1 MKNPPYNNIVRWISF
16 VAGSKGDWE
25 MYRKYIQTVEPLDDF
40 VLLIDFTSGSRLL
53 LDMKPHLD
61 SIRFRSLKRPEAFL
75 FASALWSSA
84 MTSL

>member
-1 MKNPPYNNIVRWISF
+1 
-16 VAGSKGDWE
+16 
-25 MYRKYIQTVEPLDDF
+25 MYRKYIQAVEPLDDF

-61 SIRFRSLKRPEAFL
+61 SIRFGTPRSGRARKPTAFL